1 MKKKLFTIIVAFVMM
16 TSFIVEVYAEEAQD
30 NYGVEPFYTN
40 TSLVTANLRLSG
52 ATAICNAQNVMT
64 KNKKSKITMTLQK
77 SSDKSTYSKVKAWS
91 QESTGT
97 GNKTLEKM
105 LETLAEV
112 FSESTSC
119 FGLYEPKV
127 PEKLVEKKKKN
138 V

>member
-1 MKKKLFTIIVAFVMM
+1 MKKKLFTIILAFVMM

-64 KNKKSKITMTLQK
+64 KITMTLQK

-97 GNKTLEKM
+97 GNKTLEKRNAITKGYYYR
-105 LETLAEV
+105 LRVVVRIYSGTEV
-112 FSESTSC
+112 IEKITKYSTVK
-119 FGLYEPKV
+119 YY
-127 PEKLVEKKKKN
+127 
-138 V
+138 